1 MSVIKANLI
10 FFVSMISD
18 NEFQDKLEMKT
29 VFSEWK

>member
-10 FFVSMISD
+10 FFVCMISD